1 MSTKGSWAKRLAQR
15 QEHEEAGTRPMSAL
29 DRCDRCGARAYV
41 RAVSRRRQEL
51 LFCAHHY
58 RQHAVALATF
68 AVDIQDTTRQ
78 LARSE
83 MARPA

>member
-1 MSTKGSWAKRLAQR
+1 MSTQGSWAKRLAQR
-15 QEHEEAGTRPMSAL
+15 QEHEEAGTWPISAL

-41 RAVSRRRQEL
+41 RVLSRRRQEL

-68 AVDIQDTTRQ
+68 AVDIQDATRQ
-78 LARSE
+78 LVRCEEARLV
-83 MARPA
+83 